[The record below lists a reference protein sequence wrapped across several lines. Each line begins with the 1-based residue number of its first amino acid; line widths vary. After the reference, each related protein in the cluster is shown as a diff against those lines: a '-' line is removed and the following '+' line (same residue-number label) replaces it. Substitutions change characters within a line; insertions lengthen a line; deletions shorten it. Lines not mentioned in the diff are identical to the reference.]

1 MSKTYIIVIII
12 VVIVVVAGGA
22 WWYISS
28 SQKPVSVAPTQ
39 QNVATNSSQNGTQAT
54 GSVSS
59 ANPQDTS
66 DASINSDLSAID
78 TQMTGLNTDSNN
90 VNQSLNNQ

>member
-1 MSKTYIIVIII
+1 MI
-12 VVIVVVAGGA
+12 VVAVGA

-39 QNVATNSSQNGTQAT
+39 QNIATNSNQNSTQTT

-59 ANPQDTS
+59 ANPQNTS
-66 DASINSDLSAID
+66 DAAINSDLSAID
-78 TQMTGLNTDSNN
+78 TQMNGLNTDSNN
-90 VNQSLNNQ
+90 VNQSLTNQ